1 LGKDNN
7 DSSERTS
14 LPPELAALSGE
25 EWADKYARLL
35 AEFDNYRKR
44 TQSQEKERS
53 EAKKV
58 AFMTELLGVVDNF
71 ERALATS
78 QESPEI
84 LSEGMR
90 AIDRQ
95 LRDLLAANGV
105 EPIDAKGQPFDPHLH
120 EAIAVREDD
129 SCEPNTVCEVYQT
142 GWRLGDDVLRHAKV
156 VVSKAPMSA
165 SA

>member
-1 LGKDNN
+1 MAKDSK
-7 DSSERTS
+7 DASEQTS
-14 LPPELAALSGE
+14 LPPDLAALSSE
-25 EWADKYARLL
+25 EWADKHARLL

-53 EAKKV
+53 ESKKI
-58 AFMTELLGVVDNF
+58 AFITQLLGVVDNF

-78 QESPEI
+78 QESPEV
-84 LSEGMR
+84 LVEGMR

-105 EPIDAKGQPFDPHLH
+105 EPIDAQGQSFDPHLH

-129 SCEPNTVCEVYQT
+129 SCEPGTVCEVYQT
-142 GWRLGDDVLRHAKV
+142 GWRRGDDVLRHAKV
-156 VVSKAPMSA
+156 VVSKAPA
-165 SA
+165 PRE